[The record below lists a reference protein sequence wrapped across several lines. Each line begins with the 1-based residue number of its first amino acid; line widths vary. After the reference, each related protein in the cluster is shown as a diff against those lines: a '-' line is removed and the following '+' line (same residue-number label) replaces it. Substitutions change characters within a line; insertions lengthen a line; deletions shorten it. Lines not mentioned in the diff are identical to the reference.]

1 MPKPK
6 ISNAKPKPKPN
17 GVKPLND
24 KIPSYK
30 QKLQFD
36 MDFKKSV
43 EREKIKPKELFD
55 LKKKNGGQKNKY

>member
-1 MPKPK
+1 MKVMILKENNMRK
-6 ISNAKPKPKPN
+6 IK
-17 GVKPLND
+17 KPLND

-43 EREKIKPKELFD
+43 EREKIKPKEIFELRKNNVV
-55 LKKKNGGQKNKY
+55 KKKKY

>member
-43 EREKIKPKELFD
+43 EREKIKPKEIFD
-55 LKKKNGGQKNKY
+55 LKKKNGGQKKKY